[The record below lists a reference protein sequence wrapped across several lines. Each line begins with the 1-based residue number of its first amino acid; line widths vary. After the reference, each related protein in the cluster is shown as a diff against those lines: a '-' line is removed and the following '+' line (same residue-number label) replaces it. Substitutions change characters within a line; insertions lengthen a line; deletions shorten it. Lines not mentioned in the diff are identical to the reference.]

1 MINHNNRRV
10 RGDGNFTI
18 LLFSYSLVLVS
29 VLLSIQLNNFK
40 IFASDAW
47 VENALSE
54 GGQVCPLESEC
65 DKQNENQTDAHN
77 MTMNVPAP
85 GKTENG
91 QGSIGDSGSIVNNSN
106 SNNVQNET
114 NLDNDTLVNGE
125 IKNSISDIINITTD
139 KQIYNPGE
147 IVGIS
152 IKNSDIINI
161 TTDKQIYNPGEIV
174 GISIKNSGSEQLTF
188 PNSALGLKIKNLA
201 SNELYPILSS
211 QVITILGPGDSKSL
225 RWDQIGI
232 DGNQAP
238 SGNYSASVNSGI
250 NTAETSFSIK

>member
-10 RGDGNFTI
+10 RGDRNSTI

-29 VLLSIQLNNFK
+29 VLSSIQLNNFK

-47 VENALSE
+47 IVNALSE
-54 GGQVCPLESEC
+54 GGQICPLESEC
-65 DKQNENQTDAHN
+65 DRQNENQTDAHN
-77 MTMNVPAP
+77 MTVNVPAP

-91 QGSIGDSGSIVNNSN
+91 QSSIGGSGSIVNN

-114 NLDNDTLVNGE
+114 NLANGTLVDGE
-125 IKNSISDIINITTD
+125 IKNSISDVINITTD

-152 IKNSDIINI
+152 IKNL
-161 TTDKQIYNPGEIV
+161 
-174 GISIKNSGSEQLTF
+174 GSEQLTF
-188 PNSALGLKIKNLA
+188 PNSALGLKIRNLG

-225 RWDQIGI
+225 QWDQIGI

>member
-10 RGDGNFTI
+10 RGDRNSTI

-29 VLLSIQLNNFK
+29 VLSSIQLNNFK

-54 GGQVCPLESEC
+54 GGQICPLESEC
-65 DKQNENQTDAHN
+65 DRQNENQTDAHN
-77 MTMNVPAP
+77 MTVNVPAP

-91 QGSIGDSGSIVNNSN
+91 QGSIGGSGSIVNN

-114 NLDNDTLVNGE
+114 NLANDTLVDGE
-125 IKNSISDIINITTD
+125 IKNSISDIISITTD
-139 KQIYNPGE
+139 KQIYNSGE

-152 IKNSDIINI
+152 IKNLG
-161 TTDKQIYNPGEIV
+161 P
-174 GISIKNSGSEQLTF
+174 EQLTF
-188 PNSALGLKIKNLA
+188 PNSALGLMVRNLA

-225 RWDQIGI
+225 QWDQIGI

>member
-18 LLFSYSLVLVS
+18 LLFSYLLVLVS
-29 VLLSIQLNNFK
+29 VLSLIQLDNFK
-40 IFASDAW
+40 VFASDAW

-65 DKQNENQTDAHN
+65 DRQNENQTDAHN

-106 SNNVQNET
+106 NVQNET
-114 NLDNDTLVNGE
+114 NLANDTLVNGE
-125 IKNSISDIINITTD
+125 IKNSMSDILNITTD
-139 KQIYNPGE
+139 KQTYNPGE
-147 IVGIS
+147 IVSIS
-152 IKNSDIINI
+152 IKNL
-161 TTDKQIYNPGEIV
+161 
-174 GISIKNSGSEQLTF
+174 GSEQLTF

-201 SNELYPILSS
+201 TNELYPILSS

-225 RWDQIGI
+225 QWDQIGI

>member
-18 LLFSYSLVLVS
+18 LLFSYLLVLVS
-29 VLLSIQLNNFK
+29 VLSLIQLDNFK
-40 IFASDAW
+40 VFASDAW

-65 DKQNENQTDAHN
+65 DRQNENQTDAHN
-77 MTMNVPAP
+77 MTVNVPAP

-106 SNNVQNET
+106 NVQNET
-114 NLDNDTLVNGE
+114 NLANDTLVNGE
-125 IKNSISDIINITTD
+125 IKNSISDIIKITTD
-139 KQIYNPGE
+139 KQTYNPGE
-147 IVGIS
+147 IVSIS
-152 IKNSDIINI
+152 IKNL
-161 TTDKQIYNPGEIV
+161 
-174 GISIKNSGSEQLTF
+174 GSEELTF
-188 PNSALGLKIKNLA
+188 PNSALGLKIGNLA
-201 SNELYPILSS
+201 TNELYPILSS

-225 RWDQIGI
+225 QWDQIGI

>member
-18 LLFSYSLVLVS
+18 LLFSYSLVLVT
-29 VLLSIQLNNFK
+29 VLSSIQLNNFK
-40 IFASDAW
+40 VFASDAW

-65 DKQNENQTDAHN
+65 DRQNENQTDAHN
-77 MTMNVPAP
+77 MTVNVPAP

-106 SNNVQNET
+106 NVQNEN
-114 NLDNDTLVNGE
+114 NLANDTLVNGE
-125 IKNSISDIINITTD
+125 IKNSISDILNITTN
-139 KQIYNPGE
+139 KQTYNPGE
-147 IVGIS
+147 IVSIS
-152 IKNSDIINI
+152 IKNL
-161 TTDKQIYNPGEIV
+161 
-174 GISIKNSGSEQLTF
+174 GSEELTF

-225 RWDQIGI
+225 QWDQIGI

>member
-18 LLFSYSLVLVS
+18 LLFSYSLVLVT
-29 VLLSIQLNNFK
+29 VLSSIQLNNFK
-40 IFASDAW
+40 VFASDAW

-65 DKQNENQTDAHN
+65 DRQNENQTDAHN
-77 MTMNVPAP
+77 MTVNVPAP

-106 SNNVQNET
+106 NVQNKT
-114 NLDNDTLVNGE
+114 NLANDTLVNGE

-139 KQIYNPGE
+139 KQTYNPGE
-147 IVGIS
+147 IVSIS
-152 IKNSDIINI
+152 IKNL
-161 TTDKQIYNPGEIV
+161 
-174 GISIKNSGSEQLTF
+174 GSEELIF

-225 RWDQIGI
+225 QWDQIGI

-238 SGNYSASVNSGI
+238 SGNYSASVNSGM
-250 NTAETSFSIK
+250 NTAETSLSIK

>member
-18 LLFSYSLVLVS
+18 LLFSYLLVLVS
-29 VLLSIQLNNFK
+29 VLSLIQLDNFK
-40 IFASDAW
+40 VFASDAW

-65 DKQNENQTDAHN
+65 DRQNENQTDAHN
-77 MTMNVPAP
+77 MTVNVPAP

-106 SNNVQNET
+106 NVQNET
-114 NLDNDTLVNGE
+114 NLANDTLVNGE

-147 IVGIS
+147 IVSIS
-152 IKNSDIINI
+152 IKNL
-161 TTDKQIYNPGEIV
+161 
-174 GISIKNSGSEQLTF
+174 GSEQLTF

-225 RWDQIGI
+225 QWDQIGI

>member
-1 MINHNNRRV
+1 MINHNNRIV
-10 RGDGNFTI
+10 KAEGNFTI
-18 LLFSYSLVLVS
+18 LLFSYSLVLVT
-29 VLLSIQLNNFK
+29 VLSSIQLDNFEV
-40 IFASDAW
+40 FASDAW

-65 DKQNENQTDAHN
+65 DRQNENQTDAHN
-77 MTMNVPAP
+77 MTVNVPAP

-106 SNNVQNET
+106 NVQNEN
-114 NLDNDTLVNGE
+114 NLANDTLVNGE

-139 KQIYNPGE
+139 KQTYNPGE
-147 IVGIS
+147 IVSIS
-152 IKNSDIINI
+152 IKNL
-161 TTDKQIYNPGEIV
+161 
-174 GISIKNSGSEQLTF
+174 GSEQLTF

-225 RWDQIGI
+225 QWDQIGI

>member
-1 MINHNNRRV
+1 MIIHNNRRV

-29 VLLSIQLNNFK
+29 VLSLIQLDNFK
-40 IFASDAW
+40 VFASDAW

-65 DKQNENQTDAHN
+65 DRQNENQTDAHN
-77 MTMNVPAP
+77 MTVNVPAP

-106 SNNVQNET
+106 NVQNET
-114 NLDNDTLVNGE
+114 NLANDTLVNGE

-139 KQIYNPGE
+139 KQTYNPGE
-147 IVGIS
+147 IVSIS
-152 IKNSDIINI
+152 IKNL
-161 TTDKQIYNPGEIV
+161 
-174 GISIKNSGSEQLTF
+174 GSEQLTF

-225 RWDQIGI
+225 QWDQIGI

>member
-29 VLLSIQLNNFK
+29 VLSSIQPNNFK

-54 GGQVCPLESEC
+54 GGQICQLESEC
-65 DKQNENQTDAHN
+65 DRQNENQTDAHN
-77 MTMNVPAP
+77 MTVNVPAP

-106 SNNVQNET
+106 NVQNET
-114 NLDNDTLVNGE
+114 NLANDTLVNGE
-125 IKNSISDIINITTD
+125 IKNSISDILNITTD
-139 KQIYNPGE
+139 KQTYNPGE
-147 IVGIS
+147 IVSIS
-152 IKNSDIINI
+152 IKNL
-161 TTDKQIYNPGEIV
+161 
-174 GISIKNSGSEQLTF
+174 GSEELTF

-225 RWDQIGI
+225 QWDQIGI

>member
-18 LLFSYSLVLVS
+18 LLFSYLLVLVS
-29 VLLSIQLNNFK
+29 ILSLIQLDNFK
-40 IFASDAW
+40 VFASDAW

-65 DKQNENQTDAHN
+65 DRQNENQTDAHN
-77 MTMNVPAP
+77 MTVNVPAP

-106 SNNVQNET
+106 NVQNET
-114 NLDNDTLVNGE
+114 SLANDTLVNGE

-139 KQIYNPGE
+139 KQTYNPGE
-147 IVGIS
+147 IVSIS
-152 IKNSDIINI
+152 IKNL
-161 TTDKQIYNPGEIV
+161 
-174 GISIKNSGSEQLTF
+174 GSEQLTF

-225 RWDQIGI
+225 QWDQIGI

>member
-18 LLFSYSLVLVS
+18 LLFIYSLVVVT
-29 VLLSIQLNNFK
+29 VLSSIQLNNFK
-40 IFASDAW
+40 VFASDAW

-65 DKQNENQTDAHN
+65 DRQNENQTDAHN

-106 SNNVQNET
+106 NVQNKT
-114 NLDNDTLVNGE
+114 NLANDTLVNGE

-152 IKNSDIINI
+152 IKNS
-161 TTDKQIYNPGEIV
+161 
-174 GISIKNSGSEQLTF
+174 GSEQLAF

>member
-29 VLLSIQLNNFK
+29 VLSSIQPNNLK

-54 GGQVCPLESEC
+54 GGQICQLESEC
-65 DKQNENQTDAHN
+65 DRQNENQTDAHN

-85 GKTENG
+85 GKTENA

-106 SNNVQNET
+106 NVQNET
-114 NLDNDTLVNGE
+114 NLANDTFVNGE

-139 KQIYNPGE
+139 KQTYNPGD

-152 IKNSDIINI
+152 IKNL
-161 TTDKQIYNPGEIV
+161 
-174 GISIKNSGSEQLTF
+174 GSEQLTF

-225 RWDQIGI
+225 QWDQIGI
-232 DGNQAP
+232 DGNQSP

-250 NTAETSFSIK
+250 ISAETSFSIK

>member
-1 MINHNNRRV
+1 MFNHNNRRV
-10 RGDGNFTI
+10 RGDRNSTI
-18 LLFSYSLVLVS
+18 FLFSYSLVLVT
-29 VLLSIQLNNFK
+29 VLSSIQLNNFK

-54 GGQVCPLESEC
+54 GGQICPLESEC
-65 DKQNENQTDAHN
+65 DRQNENQTDAHN
-77 MTMNVPAP
+77 MTVNVPAP

-91 QGSIGDSGSIVNNSN
+91 QGSIDGSGSILSN
-106 SNNVQNET
+106 SNNLQNET
-114 NLDNDTLVNGE
+114 NLANDSLVNGQ

-147 IVGIS
+147 SVGIS
-152 IKNSDIINI
+152 IKNL
-161 TTDKQIYNPGEIV
+161 
-174 GISIKNSGSEQLTF
+174 GSEQLTF
-188 PNSALGLKIKNLA
+188 PNSALGLKVRNLA

-225 RWDQIGI
+225 QWDQIGI

>member
-10 RGDGNFTI
+10 RGHRNSTI

-29 VLLSIQLNNFK
+29 VLSSIQLNNFK
-40 IFASDAW
+40 IFASDVW
-47 VENALSE
+47 IVNALSE
-54 GGQVCPLESEC
+54 GGQICPLESEC
-65 DKQNENQTDAHN
+65 DRQNENQTDAHN
-77 MTMNVPAP
+77 MTVNVPAP

-91 QGSIGDSGSIVNNSN
+91 QGSIGGSSSIVNN

-114 NLDNDTLVNGE
+114 NLANGTLVDGE

-139 KQIYNPGE
+139 KQTYNPGE

-152 IKNSDIINI
+152 IKNL
-161 TTDKQIYNPGEIV
+161 
-174 GISIKNSGSEQLTF
+174 GSEQLTF
-188 PNSALGLKIKNLA
+188 PNSALGLKVRNLA

-225 RWDQIGI
+225 QWNQIGI

>member
-18 LLFSYSLVLVS
+18 LLFSYLLVLVS
-29 VLLSIQLNNFK
+29 VLSLIQLDNFK
-40 IFASDAW
+40 VFASDAW
-47 VENALSE
+47 IENALSE

-65 DKQNENQTDAHN
+65 DRQNENQTDAHN
-77 MTMNVPAP
+77 MTVNVPAP

-106 SNNVQNET
+106 NVQNET
-114 NLDNDTLVNGE
+114 NLANDTLVNGE
-125 IKNSISDIINITTD
+125 IKNSISDILNITTD
-139 KQIYNPGE
+139 KQTYNPGE
-147 IVGIS
+147 IVSIS
-152 IKNSDIINI
+152 IKNL
-161 TTDKQIYNPGEIV
+161 
-174 GISIKNSGSEQLTF
+174 GSEELTF
-188 PNSALGLKIKNLA
+188 PNSALGLKIENLA
-201 SNELYPILSS
+201 TNELYPILSS

-225 RWDQIGI
+225 QWDQIGI

>member
-18 LLFSYSLVLVS
+18 LLFSYSLVLAS
-29 VLLSIQLNNFK
+29 VLSSIQLNNFK

-114 NLDNDTLVNGE
+114 NLANDTLVNGE
-125 IKNSISDIINITTD
+125 IKNSI
-139 KQIYNPGE
+139 
-147 IVGIS
+147 
-152 IKNSDIINI
+152 SDIINI